1 MNAKLLQRVI
11 KTLEFK
17 QTCDFFFLD
26 LQPLIIAEKETKKT
40 TFDIVATKNS
50 FFLL

>member
-17 QTCDFFFLD
+17 QTCDFFLD